1 MQVGDEDGHGQY
13 GVLDEDADGLLCHEC
28 GDRFTHLGLHTSK
41 AHGVTADEYRAAHG
55 LSRRGLVV
63 KATRRAIADNARER
77 YPTNTMFVQRRNPAA
92 ATAAR
97 LERAESLH
105 SPAGLEAMREA
116 NAARRGMLRLGTVV
130 VCELCGFYAR
140 GAGQRGTTRKILLGQ
155 YLGFGGILLA
165 AVVVSLGA
173 RSFLPEDA
181 LPYFGLLPLALGL
194 YAAWRAWRNR
204 GDDDDDDEAKVA
216 DKQVGVL
223 TVAAVT
229 SANGG
234 DNIGVYVPVF
244 ATASTTAI
252 IAYCLVFLALV
263 GLLVLAAK
271 YVATRRPIAEVLERW
286 EHILFPLVLIGLSYS
301 RESRSPP
308 HVRRATKRSY
318 LFYDG
323 TRGGLRHE
331 H

>member
-1 MQVGDEDGHGQY
+1 MELLTPILQAIGLFVATNIDDII
-13 GVLDEDADGLLCHEC
+13 VL
-28 GDRFTHLGLHTSK
+28 
-41 AHGVTADEYRAAHG
+41 
-55 LSRRGLVV
+55 
-63 KATRRAIADNARER
+63 
-77 YPTNTMFVQRRNPAA
+77 
-92 ATAAR
+92 
-97 LERAESLH
+97 SLY
-105 SPAGLEAMREA
+105 
-116 NAARRGMLRLGTVV
+116 
-130 VCELCGFYAR
+130 YAR

-165 AVVVSLGA
+165 AVVISLGA

-181 LPYFGLLPLALGL
+181 LPYFGLIPLALGL

-204 GDDDDDDEAKVA
+204 GDDDDDEAKVA

-229 SANGG
+229 FANGG

-271 YVATRRPIAEVLERW
+271 YVATRRPIAEILERW
-286 EHILFPLVLIGLSYS
+286 EHILFPLVLIGLGIVILL
-301 RESRSPP
+301 E
-308 HVRRATKRSY
+308 
-318 LFYDG
+318 
-323 TRGGLRHE
+323 GGAFGL
-331 H
+331 